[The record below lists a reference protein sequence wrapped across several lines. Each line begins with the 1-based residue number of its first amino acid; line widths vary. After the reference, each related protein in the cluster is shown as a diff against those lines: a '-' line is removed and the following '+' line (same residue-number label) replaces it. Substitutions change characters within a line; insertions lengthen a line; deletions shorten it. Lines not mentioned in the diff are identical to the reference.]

1 MRSIRSS
8 VPLLLTVLS
17 MGFAWNSEAHANP
30 LRDASSEYKH
40 AVKQFEIAIY
50 RRGFDR
56 PAKDLIQ
63 ELEEAAIRMR
73 SASFHPQRL
82 DRLECA
88 WREVQYLHPR
98 VEVGIFGA
106 STIGRRCP
114 DIELEQCWERVNCAF
129 ADLAQAVAYV
139 CGPLA
144 PLAPRTGFPLE
155 SSYPPAFLP
164 NAEPQYGI
172 HSSEPGFW
180 AAETARS
187 RGPGSLAP
195 QYSDWNRRSES
206 LAWDPAREASA
217 FPALPPTQ
225 QARTGAGAVSLERGD
240 LRAMLMQTV
249 LQRMAVELNR

>member
-8 VPLLLTVLS
+8 VTLLLTVLS
-17 MGFAWNSEAHANP
+17 IGFAWNPEAHANP

-56 PAKDLIQ
+56 PAKELIQ

-139 CGPLA
+139 CGPPA
-144 PLAPRTGFPLE
+144 PLPPGTGFPLE
-155 SSYPPAFLP
+155 SSYPHAVAPFSGTRYGSPLQQPSVPLSTWSSPRSEFPGQFFLGKDEQ
-164 NAEPQYGI
+164 AY
-172 HSSEPGFW
+172 SSRLMVEESSLRSP
-180 AAETARS
+180 RS
-187 RGPGSLAP
+187 RDNEFDS
-195 QYSDWNRRSES
+195 RRDVNIDRNE
-206 LAWDPAREASA
+206 
-217 FPALPPTQ
+217 
-225 QARTGAGAVSLERGD
+225 
-240 LRAMLMQTV
+240 LRAMLMQTM
-249 LQRMAVELNR
+249 LQRMVGGFDR